1 MAHII
6 RFDEG
11 PHIRWDGGWYYG
23 QLVPDF
29 PHKHKSMKGFIPAN
43 WAEYRAW
50 LLNLKTEIPTAGPA
64 IGLSAAGITAIQS
77 TCQAEIDKI
86 DAYNAALSAAEAAL
100 ETLRN
105 GKEVTDAALR
115 EEIAD
120 WKQDSGWTNALA
132 AQLRVV
138 TTKTAFDPN
147 TYKPEFTVKIVG
159 GEIRID
165 WKKKGADG
173 VQVYCRRKG
182 QTTWTFL
189 AFDTSSPYIDGN
201 PLFQPG
207 VPEVREYMLRGVVND
222 QEIGLDSDILSITWA
237 GN

>member
-1 MAHII
+1 MAHVI

-11 PHIRWDGGWYYG
+11 YRFDAGWYWD
-23 QLVPDF
+23 QLVPDG
-29 PHKHKSMKGFIPAN
+29 PLKKGSMADYFIPKN

-50 LLNLKTEIPTAGPA
+50 LLNMKTEIVTEGPKFGLTAGE
-64 IGLSAAGITAIQS
+64 ITSIQA

-86 DAYNAALSAAEAAL
+86 DAYNAALSAVAASL
-100 ETLRN
+100 EMAKD
-105 GKEVTDAALR
+105 GKAVTDTALQ
-115 EEIAD
+115 EEIND
-120 WKQDSGWTNALA
+120 WKMASGWTDAIA
-132 AQLRVV
+132 AKLRTVS
-138 TTKTAFDPN
+138 TKTPFDPN
-147 TYKPEFTVKIVG
+147 TYKPEFTVKIMG

-173 VQVYCRRKG
+173 VKVYCRRKG
-182 QTTWTFL
+182 QTSWTFL

-201 PLFQPG
+201 PLFQAG

-222 QEIGLDSDILSITWA
+222 EEIGLDSDILSITWA